1 MYGSLEISTSGMI
14 AQRTRLE
21 AYTSNIANA
30 ATFTDALGRNI
41 PYARREVFVSAGAP
55 GSRFGGR
62 ESGGGDRL
70 GVRVAAI
77 GRDSTHQVRH
87 EPSNPLADEAG
98 YVKYPNIN
106 PVFEQMNAYDA
117 MRAYE
122 ANLAAAEA
130 SKAMMAQA
138 LRLIA

>member
-1 MYGSLEISTSGMI
+1 MI
-14 AQRTRLE
+14 VQRTRLE

-41 PYARREVFVSAGAP
+41 PYARRDVFVSP
-55 GSRFGGR
+55 GSPLARSANGQQ
-62 ESGGGDRL
+62 L

-77 GRDSTHQVRH
+77 GRDHTFQTRH
-87 EPSNPLADEAG
+87 EPSNPLADKAG

-106 PVFEQMNAYDA
+106 PVFEQLNAYDA

>member
-1 MYGSLEISTSGMI
+1 MYGALEISTSGMI

-21 AYTSNIANA
+21 AYTANIANA

-41 PYARREVFVSAGAP
+41 PYARREVYFAPGGGAAGAKTE
-55 GSRFGGR
+55 GGR
-62 ESGGGDRL
+62 AL

-77 GRDSTHQVRH
+77 GQDHTFQPRY
-87 EPSNPLADEAG
+87 EPSNPLADEKG

-106 PVFEQMNAYDA
+106 TVFEQMNAYDA

-130 SKAMMAQA
+130 TKAMMAQA

>member
-1 MYGSLEISTSGMI
+1 VYGALDISTSGMI

-30 ATFTDALGRNI
+30 ATFTDALGRNN
-41 PYARREVFVSAGAP
+41 PYARREVFVTP
-55 GSRFGGR
+55 GSPGGNA
-62 ESGGGDRL
+62 L

-77 GRDSTHQVRH
+77 RRDHTYVTRH

-98 YVKYPNIN
+98 SVKYPNIN

>member
-1 MYGSLEISTSGMI
+1 MYGSLDISTSGMI
-14 AQRTRLE
+14 AQRVRLE
-21 AYTSNIANA
+21 AYTANIANA

-41 PYARREVFVSAGAP
+41 PYARREVYFAPGDPSARTSAG
-55 GSRFGGR
+55 
-62 ESGGGDRL
+62 RL
-70 GVRVAAI
+70 MGVHVAAI
-77 GRDSTHQVRH
+77 GQDRSFQERYQP
-87 EPSNPLADEAG
+87 ENPLADERG

-106 PVFEQMNAYDA
+106 TVFEQLNAYDA

-130 SKAMMAQA
+130 SKAMLAQA

>member
-1 MYGSLEISTSGMI
+1 MI

-21 AYTSNIANA
+21 AYTANIANA

-41 PYARREVFVSAGAP
+41 PYARREVYFAPGAP
-55 GSRFGGR
+55 GARSQGGQ
-62 ESGGGDRL
+62 RL

-77 GRDSTHQVRH
+77 GRDHTYQPRH

-130 SKAMMAQA
+130 SKAMIAQA

>member
-1 MYGSLEISTSGMI
+1 VYGALEISTSGMI

-21 AYTSNIANA
+21 AYTANIANA

-41 PYARREVFVSAGAP
+41 PYARREVYFAPGGGRRVPRRKAAGHWAFVSPRSGRTTHS
-55 GSRFGGR
+55 SRATSR
-62 ESGGGDRL
+62 PIRSRM
-70 GVRVAAI
+70 R
-77 GRDSTHQVRH
+77 R
-87 EPSNPLADEAG
+87 G

-106 PVFEQMNAYDA
+106 TVFEQMNAYDA

-130 SKAMMAQA
+130 TKAMMAQA

>member
-1 MYGSLEISTSGMI
+1 MI
-14 AQRTRLE
+14 VQRTRLE
-21 AYTSNIANA
+21 AYTANIANTG
-30 ATFTDALGRNI
+30 TFTDAMGRNV
-41 PYARREVFVSAGAP
+41 PYARREVYVTPGAP
-55 GSRFGGR
+55 GSSFA
-62 ESGGGDRL
+62 SGKKL

-77 GRDSTHQVRH
+77 AQDHTYRTRH
-87 EPSNPLADEAG
+87 EPTNPLADAAG

>member
-1 MYGSLEISTSGMI
+1 LYGSLEISTSGMI
-14 AQRTRLE
+14 AQRARLE
-21 AYTSNIANA
+21 AYTANIANV
-30 ATFTDALGRNI
+30 ATFTDAMGRNV
-41 PYARREVFVSAGAP
+41 PFARREVFVAPGAP
-55 GSRFGGR
+55 GGRFGNG
-62 ESGGGDRL
+62 EKL

-77 GRDSTHQVRH
+77 GRDSTFQPRY
-87 EPSNPLADEAG
+87 EPSNPLADDSG

>member
-21 AYTSNIANA
+21 AYTANIANA

-41 PYARREVFVSAGAP
+41 PYARREVFVAPGAP
-55 GSRFGGR
+55 GSGTGR
-62 ESGGGDRL
+62 GQRL

-77 GRDSTHQVRH
+77 GQDNTYQIRH
-87 EPSNPLADEAG
+87 EPTNPLADEAG

>member
-1 MYGSLEISTSGMI
+1 MYGALEISTSGMI

-30 ATFTDALGRNI
+30 ATFTDAMGRNI
-41 PYARREVFVSAGAP
+41 PYARREVFFAPGAP
-55 GSRFGGR
+55 GARG
-62 ESGGGDRL
+62 ESGKQL
-70 GVRVAAI
+70 GVHVAAI
-77 GRDSTHQVRH
+77 SRDHTSQPRY
-87 EPSNPLADEAG
+87 EPSNPLADSAG

>member
-1 MYGSLEISTSGMI
+1 MYGALDISTSGMI

-21 AYTSNIANA
+21 AYTANIANF
-30 ATFTDALGRNI
+30 ATFTDTLGRNV
-41 PYARREVFVSAGAP
+41 PFARREVFVAP
-55 GSRFGGR
+55 GASGARS
-62 ESGGGDRL
+62 ESGRKL

-77 GRDSTHQVRH
+77 GQDRTYQTRH
-87 EPSNPLADEAG
+87 EPSNPLADAAG

-130 SKAMMAQA
+130 SKAIMAQA

>member
-1 MYGSLEISTSGMI
+1 MYGSLDISTSGMI
-14 AQRTRLE
+14 AQRVRLE
-21 AYTSNIANA
+21 AYTANIANA

-41 PYARREVFVSAGAP
+41 PYARREVYFAPGDPSARTSAG
-55 GSRFGGR
+55 RR
-62 ESGGGDRL
+62 M
-70 GVRVAAI
+70 GVHVAAI
-77 GRDSTHQVRH
+77 GQDRTVQERYLP
-87 EPSNPLADEAG
+87 ENPLADERG

-106 PVFEQMNAYDA
+106 TVFEQLNAYDA

-130 SKAMMAQA
+130 SKAMLAQA

>member
-1 MYGSLEISTSGMI
+1 MYGALEISTSGMI

-21 AYTSNIANA
+21 AYTANIANA

-41 PYARREVFVSAGAP
+41 PYARREVFFAPGAP
-55 GSRFGGR
+55 GARSQ
-62 ESGGGDRL
+62 SGQKL

-77 GRDSTHQVRH
+77 GRDHTHQTRH

>member
-1 MYGSLEISTSGMI
+1 MYGALEISTSGMI

-41 PYARREVFVSAGAP
+41 PYARREVYFAPGAAGARTQK
-55 GSRFGGR
+55 GQA
-62 ESGGGDRL
+62 L

-77 GRDSTHQVRH
+77 GQDHTFQIRH
-87 EPSNPLADEAG
+87 EPSNPLADEKG

-106 PVFEQMNAYDA
+106 TVFEQMNAYDA

-130 SKAMMAQA
+130 TKAMMAQA